1 MSWNDGNTGPFG
13 RNHNDPRPEGEPEH
27 EPFAGNE
34 SADAAAS
41 SNQSEMP
48 ALPPLPPLGGNAD
61 EAQPQGDAAPANDAA
76 DAPGEPANDGWS
88 SFAPPAYG
96 EAATAGDAN
105 GNHNSNSFDAGDANE
120 PAAGDAAA
128 ADTTSDNSFAAA
140 LGASGDANAAR
151 EELHV
156 DSNETQAY
164 PSEAYPTEAFPAAG
178 QTAPTTPYDREA
190 MNEVANS
197 SRDAQPTEAYERR
210 TFQAEAPATQSFGAP
225 PAAFPGDSGNA
236 VTSGYGAPV
245 PAPGQGGGGTQ
256 PPTGKDKAKKPWYRR
271 RGFIIT
277 AIVAAVL
284 IIAAAVG
291 IPWYIHTQNVQR
303 GDNLAAD
310 FQSQL
315 NDYNSTWNA
324 DNLAAVTSPSIS
336 SVLSSS
342 SQTFFDLT
350 SDGVDQLTAA
360 CGDIAGAQDTRQQ
373 LADAKVPEL
382 PADDGAEASE
392 AYQQAQADADALAS
406 SREAADTFLSESDA
420 YLTAQ
425 QQLCD
430 TVPAY
435 AELQQNYRDDQN
447 TTMPDAYV
455 IENGGEITTN
465 DGAIYFPC
473 SNASGCPDLYNDD
486 TREKFASAY
495 ESTYV
500 DYYAGLAEQY
510 GSNCFLDAFQSVCDV
525 AAEQYQKAA
534 DANQAVVDHLR
545 NTEPTVEVGQTLY
558 PDLDGLIQDA
568 QTAENDAASAVLTEW
583 QSVES
588 NVGSSLTRTGTSIAT
603 YLDGLKSQADQ
614 TAGSIAG

>member
-13 RNHNDPRPEGEPEH
+13 RNNNDPRPEGEPES
-27 EPFAGNE
+27 FARTE
-34 SADAAAS
+34 SVDAAAS
-41 SNQSEMP
+41 SSQSEMP
-48 ALPPLPPLGGNAD
+48 ALPPLPALGEYAD
-61 EAQPQGDAAPANDAA
+61 DGQPQGGAAPATGAT
-76 DAPGEPANDGWS
+76 DAPAEPANGGWS

-96 EAATAGDAN
+96 ESAAAENDTGPGTGTEVGDSEPAPVDETAGD
-105 GNHNSNSFDAGDANE
+105 
-120 PAAGDAAA
+120 
-128 ADTTSDNSFAAA
+128 TTAEHSFAAA
-140 LGASGDANAAR
+140 LGESGDANAAR
-151 EELHV
+151 EEPDV
-156 DSNETQAY
+156 DTNATQ
-164 PSEAYPTEAFPAAG
+164 AYPTEAFHAAG
-178 QTAPTTPYDREA
+178 ETAPTTPYDREA
-190 MNEVANS
+190 MNDVANS
-197 SRDAQPTEAYERR
+197 SRDAQPTEAYGRQ

-236 VTSGYGAPV
+236 VGSGYDAAV

-256 PPTGKDKAKKPWYRR
+256 SPTGKDKAKKPWFRR

-303 GDNLAAD
+303 GDDLAAD

-360 CGDIAGAQDTRQQ
+360 CSDISGAQETRQQ

-392 AYQQAQADADALAS
+392 AYRQAQADADALAS
-406 SREAADTFLSESDA
+406 SREAADAFLSESEA
-420 YLTAQ
+420 YLAAQ

-430 TVPAY
+430 TIPAY

-486 TREKFASAY
+486 TREQFASAY

-525 AAEQYQKAA
+525 AAEQYRNAA

-583 QSVES
+583 QSIEP

-614 TAGSIAG
+614 TASSIAG